1 MTFKKYIYAI
11 AQSERAYRGSFFL
24 LHLKLVPQ
32 NIHKQSCPE
41 CCGRFHFYTNQET
54 ECIRQYLQWK
64 IIHWSIVYILC
75 PLLNQGLIA
84 VFTLETDHQS
94 ETGYLLDNSR
104 LRQILPFHFQSKT
117 YQYLSQARIIQ
128 QIKRMDKVRR
138 IVHPKLRLNFGWTIR
153 LTLSFCFSVNFDG
166 FWRWIIRLRRIIR
179 F

>member
-1 MTFKKYIYAI
+1 MTFKIYIYAI

-32 NIHKQSCPE
+32 NIHMQSCPE

-54 ECIRQYLQWK
+54 ECIRQYLQRK

-75 PLLNQGLIA
+75 SLLNQGLMA

-104 LRQILPFHFQSKT
+104 LRQILPFHFQIKT

-138 IVHPKLRLNFGWTIR
+138 IVHAKLRLKLDGQSAWLYPSVFPAI
-153 LTLSFCFSVNFDG
+153 LTDFEDGLSVSDG
-166 FWRWIIRLRRIIR
+166 
-179 F
+179 